1 MKNLFDVLIDLES
14 NEDIHLGRILIL
26 INEFSGSEGK
36 DTIKGL
42 TKLAKLDFLLRY
54 PVYLERAMIS
64 INKNPDR
71 VKVKSYERSSVESK
85 MIRFKYGPW
94 DFRYRKFINELVG
107 KGLIYLVPNGRS
119 ILIGI
124 TDKGKLVSNQLKVE
138 KLNQDLAKRA
148 NIIKSNFNKS
158 GTNLMH
164 FIYKTFP
171 EIGTLKY
178 GTEIK

>member
-1 MKNLFDVLIDLES
+1 MNLFEHLLELERE
-14 NEDIHLGRILIL
+14 EDSHLGRILIL
-26 INEFSGSEGK
+26 INIFSGTEGK
-36 DTIKGL
+36 DSIGGL

-54 PVYLERAMIS
+54 PLYLERALNS
-64 INKNPDR
+64 INKNPER
-71 VKVKSYERSSVESK
+71 VKLKQYERKSVESK

-107 KGLIYLVPNGRS
+107 KGLIYIRPQGRTVH
-119 ILIGI
+119 IGI
-124 TDKGKLVSNQLKVE
+124 TDYGRKIVLELMNDNV
-138 KLNQDLAKRA
+138 NQDLITRAK
-148 NIIKSNFNKS
+148 IIKGNFNKS

-178 GTEIK
+178 GTKIS